1 MAKKDKEKKA
11 KATEKAT
18 SKLKIIPL
26 GGLQEVG
33 KNITVFE
40 YENDIIAVDCG
51 LGFPDDDM
59 LGIDLVIPDV
69 SYLEKNIDKVRGIL
83 LTHGHEDHIGALPYV
98 LPRVNVPIY
107 GTRLTL
113 GILENKLDEHNL
125 TKKVKRITVAAGQS
139 VKLGVFTVEFIHVNH
154 SIPDSVSMAI
164 KTPVGTVIITGDFKV
179 DLTPV
184 NSDIIDLTRFG
195 ELGKEGVLAMLCDS
209 TNAERTGTTMSERR
223 VKNTLSEIFQRY
235 MDKRMEIA
243 MFSSNVHRIQSV
255 ITTAAE
261 FKRKIAITGRSML
274 NIIGVAIELGYLEV
288 PKDILIDI
296 NDIKKYNPEQIA
308 IITTGSQGEPMSAL
322 YKMAFSD
329 HEKVSLGPEDV
340 VIISANP
347 IPGNERYVGR
357 IINELSKKGVHVLH
371 DAIASVHVSGHACQE
386 ELKLIHQLVKPRF
399 FIPVH
404 GEQRH
409 LKAHAELARYIGM
422 NSENILIP
430 DIGRVIELDAGSMKF
445 NGTVPSGKILVDGTG
460 VGDVGNI
467 VLRDRRHLGEDGL
480 IVVVAAIDIENGL
493 LISGPDIVSRGFV
506 YVRESEELMEKVR
519 KVAKDAIEWCFDNGH
534 NEWNE
539 IKSQV
544 RDKLSKFLYQ
554 KTKRKP
560 MILPIIMDV

>member
-1 MAKKDKEKKA
+1 MAKKV
-11 KATEKAT
+11 T

-26 GGLQEVG
+26 GGLQEIG
-33 KNITVFE
+33 KNITVLE

-51 LGFPDDDM
+51 LAFPDDDM

-69 SYLEKNIDKVRGIL
+69 SYLEKNIEKVKGII

-98 LPRVNVPIY
+98 LPNVNVPVY

-125 TKKVKRITVAAGQS
+125 TKKVQRITIKAGQTI
-139 VKLGVFTVEFIHVNH
+139 KLGVFTIEFIHVNH
-154 SIPDSVSMAI
+154 SIPDSVSLAI
-164 KTPVGTVIITGDFKV
+164 KTPVGTVIITGDFKI

-184 NSDIIDLTRFG
+184 NSSIIDLTRFG
-195 ELGKEGVLAMLCDS
+195 EYGKEGVLLMMCDS
-209 TNAERTGTTMSERR
+209 TNAERAGSTMSERR
-223 VKNTLSEIFQRY
+223 VKNSMYDIFQKY
-235 MDKRMEIA
+235 TDKRIEVA
-243 MFSSNVHRIQSV
+243 TFSSNVHRIQSV

-261 FKRKIAITGRSML
+261 FKRKVAITGRSML
-274 NIIGVAIELGYLEV
+274 NIIGCAIELGYLDV
-288 PKDILIDI
+288 PKGLLIDI
-296 NDIKKYNPEQIA
+296 NDIKKYKPDQIV

-347 IPGNERYVGR
+347 IPGNEKYVGR

-386 ELKLIHQLVKPRF
+386 ELKLIHGLVKPKF
-399 FIPVH
+399 FMPVH

-409 LKAHAELARYIGM
+409 LKAHAELAKYMGM
-422 NSENILIP
+422 KSENILIA
-430 DIGRVIELDAGSMKF
+430 DIGKVIELDADSMKF
-445 NGTVPSGKILVDGTG
+445 NGTVPNGKILVDGFG

-467 VLRDRRHLGEDGL
+467 VLRDRRHLAQDGL

-506 YVRESEELMEKVR
+506 YVRESEELMEKTR
-519 KVAKDAIEWCFDNGH
+519 SVAKGAISRCFENGS

-539 IKSQV
+539 IKTQV
-544 RDKLSKFLYQ
+544 RDDLSKFLYQ